1 MNPGE
6 PEPASCAGSGGG
18 GGREGE
24 EVAVTRSPGCSGGV
38 WMWRKDRPRL
48 PEWPLRCQGVV
59 RVAGHPWEPACQG
72 APVKALSSVGEE
84 GGGGPG
90 RGLPRAPEKPWRHWA
105 PFPAGCGPDGSF
117 VRLQRTEGAGGCP
130 HLPGPRGQLQCPSVS
145 ECPPAAQAACE
156 SSDSTFKQ
164 RGRGFK
170 PPSCLLQDLQT
181 SQGRR
186 EGRGT
191 HIRARKGGKAGS
203 WGRSCI
209 PQKLLSTHQ
218 ELGIVL
224 GPRETLRVRTDGIPA
239 LRALTLQQE
248 RSNSQLRTHV
258 YVGNTVSLDQ
268 RI

>member
-1 MNPGE
+1 MGARMPGG
-6 PEPASCAGSGGG
+6 ACQGSELRGG
-18 GGREGE
+18 GGRWGPRQRAARGSRETLAPLGPPSRR
-24 EVAVTRSPGCSGGV
+24 V
-38 WMWRKDRPRL
+38 RPRWL
-48 PEWPLRCQGVV
+48 FC
-59 RVAGHPWEPACQG
+59 AAAAH
-72 APVKALSSVGEE
+72 
-84 GGGGPG
+84 GGGGRVSSP
-90 RGLPRAPEKPWRHWA
+90 PW
-105 PFPAGCGPDGSF
+105 PALAS
-117 VRLQRTEGAGGCP
+117 V
-130 HLPGPRGQLQCPSVS
+130 PGPRGQLQCPSVS

-191 HIRARKGGKAGS
+191 HMCARKGGKVGS

-258 YVGNTVSLDQ
+258 YV
-268 RI
+268 